1 MKISGIFRT
10 SRVVK
15 EENVQRTGRNGVF
28 NSKYVMFQAAT
39 DRPYKQTVTKEDGT
53 VVQERESDFFTFKM
67 SNGLY
72 DTWQKYCNAKK
83 VVDGKEK
90 LVSRRLYLAG
100 HAEKYKAT
108 RSETIQANV
117 NGQIVQIAVELPE
130 ERTIYIVDEI
140 EFLDA
145 NPVNSANAQANGIV
159 AQTVA
164 VAPQTYTQPIA
175 SAPIAQPVQAI
186 APVAQPIA
194 QPVAVAPVAQPVAA
208 PVAPVVA
215 GAVSAEVAPF

>member
-1 MKISGIFRT
+1 MSMKFSGIFRT
-10 SRVVK
+10 SKVVK

-39 DRPYKQTVTKEDGT
+39 DRPYKQTVTKEDGS
-53 VVQERESDFFTFKM
+53 VSQERQSDFFTFKM

-83 VVDGKEK
+83 LVDGKEK

-100 HAEKYKAT
+100 HTEKYKAT

-117 NGQIVQIAVELPE
+117 GGQLVQIAVELPE
-130 ERTIYIVDEI
+130 ERTIYVVEEI

-145 NPVNSANAQANGIV
+145 NPVNAANAQAQGI
-159 AQTVA
+159 
-164 VAPQTYTQPIA
+164 
-175 SAPIAQPVQAI
+175 IAQPI
-186 APVAQPIA
+186 APVAQTYAQPMQAVAQPIVAAPIA
-194 QPVAVAPVAQPVAA
+194 TAPIATPVAPVAP
-208 PVAPVVA
+208 
-215 GAVSAEVAPF
+215 AVINAEVAPF

>member
-1 MKISGIFRT
+1 MSMKFSGIFRT

-15 EENVQRTGRNGVF
+15 EENVQRNGRNGVF

-72 DTWQKYCNAKK
+72 DTWKKYCDAKK
-83 VVDGKEK
+83 TVDGKEK

-100 HAEKYKAT
+100 HAEKYPAT
-108 RSETIQANV
+108 RKETIQANV
-117 NGQIVQIAVELPE
+117 NGQLVQIAIELPE
-130 ERTIYIVDEI
+130 ERTIYVVEEI

-145 NPVNSANAQANGIV
+145 NPVNAANAQANGIV

-164 VAPQTYTQPIA
+164 VAPQAVQYAQPIA
-175 SAPIAQPVQAI
+175 SAPIAQPVQAV

-194 QPVAVAPVAQPVAA
+194 QPIAQPVAT
-208 PVAPVVA
+208 PVAPAV
-215 GAVSAEVAPF
+215 VSAEVAPF